1 MNEIKEK
8 YMKIFGELPPLEMCA
23 NYEDEVYID
32 LMTKAISRGTPV
44 TGDEVAEAFENIPC
58 DIHSLDNTA
67 EEDEARQLFFG
78 KEEVYN
84 G

>member
-1 MNEIKEK
+1 MNEIKEN
-8 YMKIFGELPPLEMCA
+8 YMKMFGELPPLEMCA
-23 NYEDEVYID
+23 SYEDEVYID

-58 DIHSLDNTA
+58 DVYTLDDTTT

-78 KEEVYN
+78 QEGGKI
-84 G
+84 